1 MQQAGKALGPYLLWD
16 KALKLHAVFDTRSC
30 SQADLNAVTQLL
42 EEQAVEAITVDTT
55 RGTQG
60 QQLTALTVVCKP
72 DDGDQVAAALLQLTP
87 ATRISATSCEQ
98 CYLPQHKMS
107 VSTPY
112 GAVDVAL
119 SLAGSKVCKLTPDWQ
134 HCEQAAA
141 TAAGAAD
148 AAEGDCTV
156 DAATVAAAAVAQLQ
170 AGLDDGSIDLGTQ
183 YLF

>member
-1 MQQAGKALGPYLLWD
+1 MVTGIARLLCC
-16 KALKLHAVFDTRSC
+16 LCVFC
-30 SQADLNAVTQLL
+30 
-42 EEQAVEAITVDTT
+42 TVC
-55 RGTQG
+55 G
-60 QQLTALTVVCKP
+60 V
-72 DDGDQVAAALLQLTP
+72 QLTP

-98 CYLPQHKMS
+98 CYLPQHKLS

-112 GAVDVAL
+112 GTVDVSL

-134 HCEQAAA
+134 QCEQAAAAAA
-141 TAAGAAD
+141 TAAGAAN

-170 AGLDDGSIDLGTQ
+170 AGLDDGSIDLGMQ